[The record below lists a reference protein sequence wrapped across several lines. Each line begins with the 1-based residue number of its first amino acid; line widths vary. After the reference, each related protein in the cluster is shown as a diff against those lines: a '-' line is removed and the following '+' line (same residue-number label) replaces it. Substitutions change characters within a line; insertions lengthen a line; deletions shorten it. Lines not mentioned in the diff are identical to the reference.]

1 MQNKVALAWIVLLTF
16 IVWFF
21 SGQAYL
27 KYQMRKALSEVSES
41 FKNLWNMNL
50 NDNSEAKKEVKTEV
64 KKEAQI
70 IKFSDSFTFKKSDS
84 SEISLKVR
92 EVLDLGKTYKDY
104 LYWEKT
110 AQNNFFKVRFEA
122 ENIWKKEAFKS
133 LSEYNIKLITADEFE
148 YRATSV
154 NQVTEDKPEWYNGCI
169 SCSMNPWEKSVEDI
183 IFDIPAEKIKWA
195 KIMLD
200 ENDNILFLVD

>member
-122 ENIWKKEAFKS
+122 ENIWKK
-133 LSEYNIKLITADEFE
+133 KLL
-148 YRATSV
+148 
-154 NQVTEDKPEWYNGCI
+154 
-169 SCSMNPWEKSVEDI
+169 NP
-183 IFDIPAEKIKWA
+183 
-195 KIMLD
+195 
-200 ENDNILFLVD
+200 